1 MAKRKQSPSQRERIS
16 DAIEEDGIQALP
28 ALGRM
33 SASTVL
39 SYRMPHLATSLGNG
53 EPDLLLGDPLA
64 RDVACPLCGG
74 RAHQRRVF
82 DTNALVEQWR
92 THFGFDISDEVS
104 HVRRFAEYACE
115 ACELAHYLPHA
126 VGSEHLY
133 RQLQTFPWYYG
144 EDKWE
149 HRMALKD
156 VPQHADVLD
165 VGCGVG
171 AFLDVLRDRREARAT
186 GIDLSSEAVA
196 IAQRLGRSA
205 SLGDLVNA
213 VEGRI
218 GEFDVV
224 CAFQVL
230 EHVADP
236 RRFLQGCVHLLKP
249 GGRLCVGVPNNDGY
263 LGCQR
268 VEDASL
274 NLPPHHATRWG
285 LRTLRMVARLFP
297 VRLRRLRCEPL
308 ARWHVPEYLSAQLD
322 THHVSD
328 EGVRRALR
336 RFGRVALERAGL
348 RRFVRGHTIYASY
361 TRLPTP
367 TDGSQDL
374 DSFA

>member
-1 MAKRKQSPSQRERIS
+1 MF
-16 DAIEEDGIQALP
+16 
-28 ALGRM
+28 
-33 SASTVL
+33 ASTVQ
-39 SYRMPHLATSLGNG
+39 SYSMTHVATSLQNG
-53 EPDLLLGDPLA
+53 ETDPPVDDPLA
-64 RDVACPLCGG
+64 ERAACPLCDG

-92 THFGFDISDEVS
+92 THLGLDISDEVS
-104 HVRRFAEYACE
+104 HVRRFAEYACQS
-115 ACELAHYLPHA
+115 CELAHYLPHA

-224 CAFQVL
+224 CVFQVL

-236 RRFLQGCVHLLKP
+236 RRFLQGCVRLLKP

-263 LGCQR
+263 LGFQR
-268 VEDASL
+268 IEDASL

-285 LRTLRMVARLFP
+285 LRTLRMVERLFP
-297 VRLRRLRCEPL
+297 LRLRRLRCEPL

-328 EGVRRALR
+328 ERVRRALR

-374 DSFA
+374 

>member
-1 MAKRKQSPSQRERIS
+1 
-16 DAIEEDGIQALP
+16 
-28 ALGRM
+28 
-33 SASTVL
+33 
-39 SYRMPHLATSLGNG
+39 
-53 EPDLLLGDPLA
+53 
-64 RDVACPLCGG
+64 
-74 RAHQRRVF
+74 
-82 DTNALVEQWR
+82 
-92 THFGFDISDEVS
+92 
-104 HVRRFAEYACE
+104 
-115 ACELAHYLPHA
+115 
-126 VGSEHLY
+126 
-133 RQLQTFPWYYG
+133 
-144 EDKWE
+144 
-149 HRMALKD
+149 MALKD

-224 CAFQVL
+224 CVFQVL

-236 RRFLQGCVHLLKP
+236 RRFLQGCVRLLKP

-263 LGCQR
+263 LGFQR
-268 VEDASL
+268 IEDASL

-285 LRTLRMVARLFP
+285 LRTLRMLERLFP
-297 VRLRRLRCEPL
+297 LRLRRLRCEPL

-328 EGVRRALR
+328 ERVRRALR

-374 DSFA
+374 EGFGHTSRLKLWSGVQKRTVARLTSQRTRRPKRANPRGTHVGVSPRRPDGADPPSWCSGAWTSGAANSGATPTARACDSLWARRSSMIGRCAGGHVGSPPSPAPLSSSSGQACRPKPPSVGQ